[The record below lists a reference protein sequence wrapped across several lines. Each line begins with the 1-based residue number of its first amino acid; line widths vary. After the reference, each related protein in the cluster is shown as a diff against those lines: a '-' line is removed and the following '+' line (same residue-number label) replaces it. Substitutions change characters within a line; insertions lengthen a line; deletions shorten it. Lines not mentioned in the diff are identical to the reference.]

1 MREPCYLGID
11 TSNYTTSLAFCKKSG
26 EVVANLK
33 LPLPVKEGEKGLR
46 QSDAVFLHTKNLPVL
61 FESAREYFEAYEPVA
76 VGVSATPRT
85 QEGSYM
91 PCFLAGVATAK
102 ALAASH
108 GIPCLEFSHQ
118 NGHIMAALVS
128 SGACDSLFGKE
139 FVAFHISGG
148 TTEVVLVRPNGNDFS
163 CEIIGGTL
171 DISAGQAIDRV
182 GVALGLSFPCGAAL
196 EKLAL
201 AYEGKPFLKKGCVKD
216 GYCNLSGLE
225 NMALAMIQKGSAKE
239 EIAAFVLYVVG
250 WTLMEMTVCVREKY
264 PNIPIVYSGGVM
276 SCSIL
281 KKMLSGKDR
290 YFAEPSFSSDN
301 AAGIACLTRRA
312 FLD

>member
-1 MREPCYLGID
+1 M
-11 TSNYTTSLAFCKKSG
+11 
-26 EVVANLK
+26 
-33 LPLPVKEGEKGLR
+33 
-46 QSDAVFLHTKNLPVL
+46 
-61 FESAREYFEAYEPVA
+61 
-76 VGVSATPRT
+76 
-85 QEGSYM
+85 
-91 PCFLAGVATAK
+91 
-102 ALAASH
+102 
-108 GIPCLEFSHQ
+108 
-118 NGHIMAALVS
+118 S